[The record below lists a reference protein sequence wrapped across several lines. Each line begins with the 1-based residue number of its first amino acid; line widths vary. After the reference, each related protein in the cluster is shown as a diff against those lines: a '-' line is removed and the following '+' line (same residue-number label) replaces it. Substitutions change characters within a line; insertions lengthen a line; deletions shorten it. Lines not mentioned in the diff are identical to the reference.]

1 MINIEHQPNEK
12 KLPTL
17 FQPIPTVI
25 PANTPKAKVGIMS
38 LLSMTQK
45 IKKLL
50 NRLSYGLYFRGRI
63 HKKST

>member
-17 FQPIPTVI
+17 FHPIPTVI
-25 PANTPKAKVGIMS
+25 PASARPKAKVGIMS

-45 IKKLL
+45 IKS
-50 NRLSYGLYFRGRI
+50 N
-63 HKKST
+63 